1 MDAVLLQTKLHVPK
15 PQAGLVPRP
24 RLRELLDRGSETK
37 LLLVS
42 APAGFGKTTL
52 LTDWLVA
59 AGRPAAWLS
68 LDGGDA
74 DPAVF
79 WTYVISALRT
89 IAPGA
94 GESALAVLD
103 APQPPVRT
111 ALTMLL
117 NDLSSGAGDITL
129 VLDDYHLIENPE
141 VTGAMEF
148 LLDHLPPRLHVVIA
162 SRADPALPLPRMRAR
177 GDLTEIRA
185 ADLRFTVGEATAY
198 LADMTGL
205 SLAARDVA
213 RLAER
218 TEGWIAGLQLAALSL
233 RARSLRGRAD
243 AAAFID
249 GFTGDDRHVLDYL
262 AEEVLRVQ
270 PGPARDFLLRTSVLD
285 RLTGPLCDA
294 VTGQDGGKATLEAL
308 DRANLFMVPLDDRR
322 EWYRYHHLFADVLRA
337 HLADEHPGELPDLHR
352 RASAWHEA
360 NGDRPAAI
368 GYALAGSDF
377 GQAARLAELAIP
389 DLRRN
394 RQEAALRG
402 WLEAVPEDVI
412 RARPVLSATYGGALL
427 ASGELDG
434 VEERLRTA
442 ERWLASPG
450 PGMIVADETEFARLP
465 GYVELWRAAQ
475 SLATGQP
482 SSAVGH
488 AQRALGL
495 APEDDHFTRAGAS
508 GLLGIVSWAS
518 GNLDEAHRAWT
529 ECMTGLRR
537 SGHVTDV
544 FGCAIAL
551 ADIRI
556 AQGRLGDALRTY
568 EQALR
573 LAPDGPGPAP
583 RGAADMHVGISEVRL
598 EQGDPEAAARHLRIS
613 QELGEHTGL
622 PQHPYRSRVARAL
635 LRQAEGD
642 PVGALDLIEE
652 AERLYVADFF
662 PNVRPV
668 SVIRARLLLAQ
679 GKVGEA
685 LGWARDQGLSA
696 DDELSYQR
704 EFEHITLARVLLA
717 QGGGDSAAAAAR
729 LLDRLEHRRRRRPRR
744 PPHGDPPAAGAR
756 GRRRSRPEDAG
767 TRRSAERPGT
777 RRAPAA
783 RHRPDRPGD
792 RAAPHGLPQHRPHAH
807 QAHIR
812 QAGGDQPPGRGPP
825 GRRTGPAVNHHMW

>member
-1 MDAVLLQTKLHVPK
+1 MDAVLLQAKLYVPK
-15 PQAGLVPRP
+15 PRAGLVPRP
-24 RLRELLDRGSETK
+24 RLRELLDRGTETK

-52 LTDWLVA
+52 LAEWLAA

-74 DPAVF
+74 GPAVF

-89 IAPGA
+89 VAPGA

-103 APQPPVRT
+103 APQPQVRT
-111 ALTMLL
+111 ALAMLL
-117 NDLSSGAGDITL
+117 NDLDSGAGDIIL
-129 VLDDYHLIENPE
+129 VLDDYHVIENPE
-141 VTGAMEF
+141 VTAALEF
-148 LLDHLPPRLHVVIA
+148 FLDHLPPRLHVVIA
-162 SRADPALPLPRMRAR
+162 SRADPALRLPRMRAR

-185 ADLRFTVGEATAY
+185 ADLRFTAGEAAAY
-198 LADMTGL
+198 LARMTGL
-205 SLAARDVA
+205 SLAARDVT

-233 RARSLRGRAD
+233 RGRTD

-249 GFTGDDRHVLDYL
+249 GFAGDDRHVLDYL
-262 AEEVLRVQ
+262 AEEVLRGQ

-294 VTGQDGGKATLEAL
+294 VTGRDGGKATLEAL
-308 DRANLFMVPLDDRR
+308 DRANLFLVPLDDRR

-368 GYALAGSDF
+368 GHALAGGDF

-412 RARPVLSATYGGALL
+412 RARPVLCATYGGALL

-482 SSAVGH
+482 SGAVGH
-488 AQRALGL
+488 AQRALDL

-508 GLLGIVSWAS
+508 GLLGIVAWAG

-573 LAPDGPGPAP
+573 LAPEGPGPAL
-583 RGAADMHVGISEVRL
+583 RGVADMHVGISEVRL

-622 PQHPYRSRVARAL
+622 PQHPYRRRVALAL

-642 PVGALDLIEE
+642 LPGALDLVEE

-668 SVIRARLLLAQ
+668 SAIRARLLLAQ

-717 QGGGDSAAAAAR
+717 QGSGDSVAAAAR
-729 LLDRLEHRRRRRPRR
+729 LLDRLARAAEDGGRAGRLTEIRQLRALADADAPGQR
-744 PPHGDPPAAGAR
+744 GQALADPLSDRELDVLRLLGTDLTGPEIAR
-756 GRRRSRPEDAG
+756 HLMVSLNTVRTHTKHIYAKLAVTS
-767 TRRSAERPGT
+767 
-777 RRAPAA
+777 RRAAVRRGA
-783 RHRPDRPGD
+783 EL
-792 RAAPHGLPQHRPHAH
+792 GL
-807 QAHIR
+807 
-812 QAGGDQPPGRGPP
+812 
-825 GRRTGPAVNHHMW
+825 